1 MPLTLRGRGDS
12 GRSPRGW
19 VWSSPVLGWPGS
31 SVCLGTFQHGV
42 GQRGHA
48 ASSPG
53 VPQRSPRGLC
63 LGENE
68 GHRPR
73 PGFRGQ
79 GGPGLM
85 AAGAVRGRRPGCQ
98 FPLGMPLTVRLRA
111 PRSRLTGRRSGG
123 TRVLPGASPGLLA
136 LSGHSASIRVQ
147 GPSLRCNCRGPA
159 TPGNSRTQG
168 PTGHQPSG
176 AQPLPPN
183 RPWPRGCLAQ

>member
-1 MPLTLRGRGDS
+1 MTVGALLEAGSGPVQSWGGPEALSARALSSTGSIRGAMLPPALVSLS
-12 GRSPRGW
+12 GHHEAC
-19 VWSSPVLGWPGS
+19 VWE
-31 SVCLGTFQHGV
+31 Q
-42 GQRGHA
+42 
-48 ASSPG
+48 
-53 VPQRSPRGLC
+53 
-63 LGENE
+63 NE

-123 TRVLPGASPGLLA
+123 TRVRPGASPGLLA

-147 GPSLRCNCRGPA
+147 GPSLRCDCRGPA
-159 TPGNSRTQG
+159 APGNSRTQG

-183 RPWPRGCLAQ
+183 RPSPRGCLAQ

>member
-1 MPLTLRGRGDS
+1 MGALLEAGSGPVQSWGGPEALSARALSSTGSVRGAMLPPALVSLS
-12 GRSPRGW
+12 GHHEAC
-19 VWSSPVLGWPGS
+19 VWE
-31 SVCLGTFQHGV
+31 Q
-42 GQRGHA
+42 
-48 ASSPG
+48 
-53 VPQRSPRGLC
+53 
-63 LGENE
+63 NE

-111 PRSRLTGRRSGG
+111 PRSRLTGRSSGG
-123 TRVLPGASPGLLA
+123 TRVRPGASPGLLA

-147 GPSLRCNCRGPA
+147 GPSLRCDCRGPA
-159 TPGNSRTQG
+159 APGNSRTQG

-183 RPWPRGCLAQ
+183 RPSPRGCLAQ